1 MDGMTESP
9 CMVDTLVTKLSKDA
23 DGTFG
28 LEFEEAA
35 SGGPIVRQVSSTA
48 QAQGV
53 EVGFQLVSL
62 ISNQGMEYEVDAIK
76 LRALASILQRAGASV
91 TCTFSC
97 RKSTARENSSS
108 EASSSAFS
116 GHDSTPVHTLR
127 GLLSGRDIAAIHAA
141 ALELQRTQHIHQYD
155 NELKGNH
162 ESLFLH
168 EVSAEHPRGFFR
180 HACPEICEKVIAAIR
195 ELHPGTSTDSGL
207 KSASDVLGVR
217 CIEYHCYRPGGSLL
231 DPEHRDV
238 GSTLTLSALLTDP
251 TTLDGGV
258 FMTWQGGEPVY
269 HDDLNA
275 GDAVVFSS
283 ERIHNVSAVM
293 GGTRHSLVVELW
305 SGPDNTM
312 DRHS

>member
-1 MDGMTESP
+1 M
-9 CMVDTLVTKLSKDA
+9 
-23 DGTFG
+23 
-28 LEFEEAA
+28 
-35 SGGPIVRQVSSTA
+35 
-48 QAQGV
+48 
-53 EVGFQLVSL
+53 
-62 ISNQGMEYEVDAIK
+62 DAIK
-76 LRALASILQRAGASV
+76 LRALASILQRAGASGHA
-91 TCTFSC
+91 FSC

-116 GHDSTPVHTLR
+116 GHYSTPVHTLR

-195 ELHPGTSTDSGL
+195 ELHPGTSTDSGRNQP
-207 KSASDVLGVR
+207 R
-217 CIEYHCYRPGGSLL
+217 CSWRALHRVSLL
-231 DPEHRDV
+231 PARWLSGDPEHRDV

-283 ERIHNVSAVM
+283 ERIHNVLQSWEAL
-293 GGTRHSLVVELW
+293 GTHSSL
-305 SGPDNTM
+305 SYGADQTIRM
-312 DRHS
+312 DRHHPRSCDSCVFGVNCAVCVRGKP